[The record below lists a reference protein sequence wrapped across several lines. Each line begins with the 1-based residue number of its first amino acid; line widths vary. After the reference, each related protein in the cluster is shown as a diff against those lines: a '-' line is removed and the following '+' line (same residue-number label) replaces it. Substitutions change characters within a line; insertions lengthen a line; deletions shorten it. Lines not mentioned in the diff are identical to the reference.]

1 MKART
6 FDDWKAA
13 GYRVRRG
20 ERSTGR
26 CTRTGL
32 ATFMRDQVE
41 EDDRFDRRA
50 NDDAYVPDPRDMNE
64 E

>member
-13 GYRVRRG
+13 GYRVLRG
-20 ERSTGR
+20 ERASGR
-26 CTRTGL
+26 DRAGR
-32 ATFMRDQVE
+32 ATFNRDQVE

-50 NDDAYVPDPRDMNE
+50 IDDAYVPDPRDMNE